1 MKKHLFTALYSN
13 GIQCIVVH
21 DTDENKYIITEEGDS
36 DLLVFASLEEVHKHL
51 SEYAKA
57 PFEIEEYAENET
69 TQIKSGLSESQLG
82 KLAKTSINTEKKLTP
97 AIVECEDGVYSHVF
111 LDASLYDVMV
121 WRDWILQDKEVKSVT
136 IY

>member
-36 DLLVFASLEEVHKHL
+36 GLLVFASLEEVRKDL
-51 SEYAKA
+51 SEYAEA
-57 PFEIEEYAENET
+57 PFEEVNS
-69 TQIKSGLSESQLG
+69 IKSGLSESQLW

-97 AIVECEDGVYSHVF
+97 AIVEYENGVYSHVF

-121 WRDWILQDKEVKSVT
+121 WRDWILQDNKVKSVT